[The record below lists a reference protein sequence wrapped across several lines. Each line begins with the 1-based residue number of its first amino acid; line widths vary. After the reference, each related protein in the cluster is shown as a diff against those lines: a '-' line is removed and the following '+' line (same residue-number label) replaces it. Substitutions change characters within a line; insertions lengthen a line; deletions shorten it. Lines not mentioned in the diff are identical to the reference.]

1 MFAAM
6 KRLMFAAMKR
16 LILAAIAVAVA
27 APAIPASAAP
37 AASPAGT
44 WRNARDSVR
53 IRVAPCG
60 AGLCGT
66 VVAADQRARDDAAA
80 GGTDRLVGTQL
91 FRAFRR
97 GAGGVWQGTVFVP
110 DLGQE
115 FDGTLSLQGANTLV
129 GTGCVLPGLCKS
141 QTWTRVAA
149 K

>member
-1 MFAAM
+1 
-6 KRLMFAAMKR
+6 MKR
-16 LILAAIAVAVA
+16 LILTAAAFAVATPAIAAPVAT
-27 APAIPASAAP
+27 
-37 AASPAGT
+37 PAGT

-80 GGTDRLVGTQL
+80 GGTDRLIGTRL
-91 FRAFRR
+91 FRDFRR
-97 GAGGVWQGTVFVP
+97 GPGGAWQGTVFVP

-115 FDGTLSLQGANTLV
+115 FDGTLSLQGANTLI

>member
-1 MFAAM
+1 
-6 KRLMFAAMKR
+6 MKR
-16 LILAAIAVAVA
+16 LILTALAVAVA
-27 APAIPASAAP
+27 APSLAISPAAAAPAASP

-66 VVAADQRARDDAAA
+66 VVAADQRARGDAAA
-80 GGTDRLVGTQL
+80 GGTDRLIGTQL
-91 FRAFRR
+91 FRDFRR

-115 FDGTLSLQGANTLV
+115 FAGTLSLQGANTLV
-129 GTGCVLPGLCKS
+129 GTGCVLPVLCKS

-149 K
+149 R